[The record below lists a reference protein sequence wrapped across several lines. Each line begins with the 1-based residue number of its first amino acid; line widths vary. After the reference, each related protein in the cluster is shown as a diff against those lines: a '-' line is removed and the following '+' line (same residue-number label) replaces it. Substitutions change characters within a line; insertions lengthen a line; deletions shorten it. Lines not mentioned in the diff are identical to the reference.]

1 MDADWLNQVNEK
13 GQDVWKSKCVQFSP
27 STKMAQIKINDRC
40 ENDKWSHTT
49 GMRLCT
55 QDVAEMKISIFFPSY
70 DELIKEES
78 IN

>member
-1 MDADWLNQVNEK
+1 MSEK
-13 GQDVWKSKCVQFSP
+13 ANVCSSPP